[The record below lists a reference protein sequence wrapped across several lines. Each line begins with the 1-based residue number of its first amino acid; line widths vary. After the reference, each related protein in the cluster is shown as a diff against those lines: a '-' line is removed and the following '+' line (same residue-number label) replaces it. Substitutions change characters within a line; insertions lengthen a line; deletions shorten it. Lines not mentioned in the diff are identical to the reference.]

1 MNRDHVDPQCVQNS
15 PVGEVLLPPFT
26 AGETEAL
33 SVEAPCPKER
43 RGGNVNPSRLLWTEQ
58 LEHRKQ
64 DSIIPLCLSSAGM
77 GTLQSQWPS
86 KKKGLQQ

>member
-1 MNRDHVDPQCVQNS
+1 MIMLTPPACAEF
-15 PVGEVLLPPFT
+15 PCGEGVLPPFT

-33 SVEAPCPKER
+33 SFEAPCPKET
-43 RGGNVNPSRLLWTEQ
+43 RGGNVNPSQLLWTEQ
-58 LEHRKQ
+58 LEHWKQ
-64 DSIIPLCLSSAGM
+64 DSVIPPCLSSAGM